1 MKSGLQE
8 LIALSLLAVGRRGAP
23 WLSTLLLRTPAG
35 NGSRRTFGRPF
46 PIQICFA
53 DVRGILHRHV
63 IVSKAWPRRL
73 VIRTAALIFNH
84 LAPESQGQ
92 SDPPRPPKIFLLP
105 RDRLS

>member
-63 IVSKAWPRRL
+63 IVSKAWPRRF
-73 VIRTAALIFNH
+73 VYRDPTNTPRTVGLH
-84 LAPESQGQ
+84 PG
-92 SDPPRPPKIFLLP
+92 PRGVGRGLFFA
-105 RDRLS
+105 